1 MNHFDHLESHV
12 PDLKKRR
19 ILDLGSGR
27 GKFLFYCLDR
37 GVSAIGLELNP
48 EYIKMTLEKAEGLG
62 VTVQV
67 VEGVGE
73 KLPFPDASFD
83 FINISEVIEH
93 VNDPAQMLSEVWRAL
108 SPGGYAYLSV
118 PSRFSVKDPHFHLYF
133 VNWLPRSLASTYIA
147 LLGEHK
153 DYGYSKAGHQR
164 LDEMHYYTWG
174 GIGALLKEKGF
185 SYDDQR
191 ILRIK
196 GRLTN
201 PLLAGIATLCYLP
214 FRFAKF
220 DSFHLLLK
228 KDAKLSK

>member
-12 PDLKKRR
+12 PDLKRRR

-37 GVSAIGLELNP
+37 GVSATGLELNP
-48 EYIKMTLEKAEGLG
+48 EYIKITHEKAKELG

-93 VNDPAQMLSEVWRAL
+93 VNDPAQMLSEAWRVL

-118 PSRFSVKDPHFHLYF
+118 PNRFGWKDPHFHLYF
-133 VNWLPRSLASTYIA
+133 VNWLPRSLAGTYIS
-147 LLGEHK
+147 LRGKHK
-153 DYGYSKAGHQR
+153 DYGHSAAGHQR
-164 LDEMHYYTWG
+164 LDEMHYYTFG
-174 GIGALLKEKGF
+174 GIGKLLTKCGF
-185 SYDDQR
+185 SYHDQR
-191 ILRIK
+191 VLRIK
-196 GRLTN
+196 GKLKN

-220 DSFHLLLK
+220 DSFHLLLNK
-228 KDAKLSK
+228 EA